1 MDTRYIPI
9 VEDAVKNYRKK
20 EGFESALARAVKKS
34 GRRYEVYIRIV
45 TEIREYAYSNDIP
58 LVDAAKKV
66 IKMAMEMEEKVESF
80 SEMPYKKV

>member
-9 VEDAVKNYRKK
+9 IEDAVHNYRKK

-34 GRRYEVYIRIV
+34 GRRYEVYIQIV

-58 LVDAAKKV
+58 LADAAKKV
-66 IKMAMEMEEKVESF
+66 IEMTA
-80 SEMPYKKV
+80 EM